1 VSLTAMPPVVPGDE
15 PGTLADPRS
24 ALRTGAQFKRA
35 LQDDRTVY
43 IGGRRVEDVTVDPT
57 LGPGIDLMASM
68 FDAQFDPATAE
79 ITTFRDE
86 ESGLIVNRAWQAP
99 KTHAEMV
106 ARRRLTE
113 YTSFLTVGTFGRPPD
128 LGPTIAMGLLE
139 ARIGWTNAR
148 PEFDENIA
156 NYIRYAREH
165 SLVAAEVLADP
176 QVDRSMGSAKVP
188 SLLRVVETT
197 SDGVYVSGTKSVGSL
212 AAQAD
217 EIIFTNVRRPDYPP
231 EALIQAAIPVGTEGL
246 TLVCREG
253 VANPG
258 ADPFDHP
265 IGVLG
270 EEADQL
276 LMFDRVF
283 IPNHRI
289 FNLGDPGQENRYL
302 KVIWAHWQ
310 ILTRLWV
317 KSQIFL
323 GVGKLVTEALGTSG
337 IPAVRAMVSE
347 LIQYEQTLR
356 AFLFAAEAAAV
367 PAASGTML
375 PDVNLTTSG
384 RLHAIQA
391 YPHIIHTL
399 QELCGQGLVM
409 RFPKSAFD
417 DPEIG
422 PRLAELLPGY
432 GISAADKNRLMNF
445 VWDLTSSALAG
456 RTELFE
462 NVNATPVPL
471 LQQRLY
477 DDVDTAHVE
486 SMARQLAGLGRS

>member
-1 VSLTAMPPVVPGDE
+1 MSAVVTAEAAADLKPV
-15 PGTLADPRS
+15 
-24 ALRTGAQFKRA
+24 ALRTGQEFKQSLR
-35 LQDDRTVY
+35 DGRTVY
-43 IGGRRVEDVTVDPT
+43 IGNRRVEDVTAEPS

-68 FDAQFDPATAE
+68 FDAQFDPATAD
-79 ITTFRDE
+79 ITTFFDE
-86 ESGLIVNRAWQAP
+86 ELGMVVNRAWQAP
-99 KTHAEMV
+99 KTREEMV
-106 ARRRLTE
+106 ARRKLTE
-113 YTSFLTVGTFGRPPD
+113 YTSFRTVGTFGRPPD

-139 ARIGWTNAR
+139 ARVGWTNAR

-156 NYIRYAREH
+156 NYIRFARGR

-176 QVDRSMGSAKVP
+176 QTDRSMGSANHP
-188 SLLRVVETT
+188 GLLRVVETT
-197 SDGVYVSGTKSVGSL
+197 TDGVYVTGSKSVGSL

-231 EALIQAAIPVGTEGL
+231 EALIQAAIPVGTNGL
-246 TLVCREG
+246 TLICREG
-253 VANPG
+253 VATPG

-276 LMFDRVF
+276 LVFERVF
-283 IPNHRI
+283 IPNERI

-323 GVGKLVTEALGTSG
+323 GAGRLVVEALGTSQ
-337 IPAVRAMVSE
+337 IPAVRAMIAE

-384 RLHAIQA
+384 RLHAINA
-391 YPHIIHTL
+391 YPQIVHIL

-409 RFPKSAFD
+409 RFPKAAFD
-417 DPEIG
+417 DPELG
-422 PRLAELLPGY
+422 AKLAELLPGY

-445 VWDLTSSALAG
+445 VWDLTSSAQAG

-477 DDVDTAHVE
+477 EDYNTAHVE
-486 SMARQLAGLGRS
+486 RMATELAGLS

>member
-1 VSLTAMPPVVPGDE
+1 MSVAVAAQAAEEHRPV
-15 PGTLADPRS
+15 
-24 ALRTGAQFKRA
+24 ALRTGAEFKQSLR
-35 LQDDRTVY
+35 DSRTVY
-43 IGGRRVEDVTVDPT
+43 VGNRRVKDVTVEPS

-68 FDAQFDPATAE
+68 FDAQFDPATAD
-79 ITTFRDE
+79 ITTFFDE
-86 ESGLIVNRAWQAP
+86 ELGMVVNRAWQAP
-99 KTHAEMV
+99 KTREEMV
-106 ARRRLTE
+106 ARRKLTE
-113 YTSFLTVGTFGRPPD
+113 YTSFRTVGTFGRPPD

-139 ARIGWTNAR
+139 ARIGWSNTR

-156 NYIRYAREH
+156 NYIRFARGR

-176 QVDRSMGSAKVP
+176 QTDRSMGSANHP
-188 SLLRVVETT
+188 GLLRVVETT
-197 SDGVYVSGTKSVGSL
+197 SDGVYVTGSKSVGSL

-246 TLVCREG
+246 TLICREG
-253 VANPG
+253 VATPG

-276 LMFDRVF
+276 LVFERVF
-283 IPNHRI
+283 IPNERV

-323 GVGKLVTEALGTSG
+323 GAGRLVVEALGTSH
-337 IPAVRAMVSE
+337 IPAVRAMIAE

-356 AFLFAAEAAAV
+356 AFLFAAEDAAV

-384 RLHAIQA
+384 RLHAINS
-391 YPHIIHTL
+391 YPQIIHIL

-409 RFPKSAFD
+409 RFPKAAFD
-417 DPEIG
+417 DPDIG
-422 PRLAELLPGY
+422 PRLADLLPGY
-432 GISAADKNRLMNF
+432 GISAAGKNRLMNF
-445 VWDLTSSALAG
+445 VWDLTSSAQAG

-477 DDVDTAHVE
+477 EDYNTAHVE
-486 SMARQLAGLGRS
+486 RMATELAGLS

>member
-1 VSLTAMPPVVPGDE
+1 MTLTEPV
-15 PGTLADPRS
+15 T
-24 ALRTGAQFKRA
+24 ALRTGDDFREALRDGRA
-35 LQDDRTVY
+35 VY
-43 IGGRRVEDVTVDPT
+43 VGNRRVQDVTAEPS
-57 LGPGIDLMASM
+57 LGPGIDTMASM
-68 FDAQFDPATAE
+68 FDAQFDPETAD
-79 ITTFRDE
+79 IVTFYDDE
-86 ESGLIVNRAWQAP
+86 VDKVVNRAWQAP
-99 KTHAEMV
+99 RTHAEMV
-106 ARRRLTE
+106 ARRRMTE
-113 YTSFLTVGTFGRPPD
+113 WTSFRTVGTFGRPPD

-139 ARIGWTNAR
+139 ARVGWTQER

-156 NYIRYAREH
+156 NYIRFARERG
-165 SLVAAEVLADP
+165 LVCAEVLSDP
-176 QVDRSMGSAKVP
+176 QTDRSMGSANHP
-188 SLLRVVETT
+188 GLLRVVETAP
-197 SDGVYVSGTKSVGSL
+197 DGVYVTGSKSVGSL

-231 EALIQAAIPVGTEGL
+231 EALIQAAIPVASEGL

-253 VANPG
+253 VATPG

-276 LMFDRVF
+276 LIFDRVF
-283 IPNHRI
+283 IPNDRV

-317 KSQIFL
+317 KSQIFV
-323 GVGKLVTEALGTSG
+323 GVGSLVVEALGTDT
-337 IPAVRAMVSE
+337 IPAVRAMVAE

-356 AFLFAAEAAAV
+356 AFLFASEAAAV

-384 RLHAIQA
+384 RLHAIREM
-391 YPHIIHTL
+391 PHIIHTL

-417 DPEIG
+417 DPELG

-445 VWDLTSSALAG
+445 VWDLTSSAQAG

-462 NVNATPVPL
+462 NVNAQPVPL
-471 LQQRLY
+471 MQQRLY
-477 DDVDTAHVE
+477 EDYD
-486 SMARQLAGLGRS
+486 MANARTMAAQLAGLR

>member
-1 VSLTAMPPVVPGDE
+1 MSVAVAAKAAEELRTV
-15 PGTLADPRS
+15 
-24 ALRTGAQFKRA
+24 ALRTGAEFKQSLR
-35 LQDDRTVY
+35 DNRTVY
-43 IGGRRVEDVTVDPT
+43 VGNRRVEDVTVEPS

-68 FDAQFDPATAE
+68 FDAQFDPATAD
-79 ITTFRDE
+79 ITTFFDE
-86 ESGLIVNRAWQAP
+86 ELGMVVNRAWQAP
-99 KTHAEMV
+99 KTHEEMV
-106 ARRRLTE
+106 ARRKLTE
-113 YTSFLTVGTFGRPPD
+113 YTSFRTVGTFGRPPD

-139 ARIGWTNAR
+139 ARVGWSNAR
-148 PEFDENIA
+148 PEFDQNIS
-156 NYIRYAREH
+156 NYIRFARGR

-176 QVDRSMGSAKVP
+176 QTDRSMGSANHP
-188 SLLRVVETT
+188 GLLRVVETT
-197 SDGVYVSGTKSVGSL
+197 TDGVYVTGSKSVGSL

-246 TLVCREG
+246 TLICREG
-253 VANPG
+253 VATPG

-276 LMFDRVF
+276 LVFERVF
-283 IPNHRI
+283 IPNERI

-323 GVGKLVTEALGTSG
+323 GAGRLVVEALGTSH
-337 IPAVRAMVSE
+337 IPAVRAMIAE

-384 RLHAIQA
+384 RLHAINA
-391 YPHIIHTL
+391 YPQIIHIL

-409 RFPKSAFD
+409 RFPKAAFD

-422 PRLAELLPGY
+422 AKLAELLPGY

-445 VWDLTSSALAG
+445 VWDLTSSAQAG

-477 DDVDTAHVE
+477 EDYDTAHVE
-486 SMARQLAGLGRS
+486 RMATELAGL

>member
-1 VSLTAMPPVVPGDE
+1 MASTE
-15 PGTLADPRS
+15 QRT
-24 ALRTGAQFKRA
+24 ALRTGAEFKESLR
-35 LQDDRTVY
+35 DGRTVY
-43 IGGRRVEDVTVDPT
+43 IGDRLVEDVTQEPS

-68 FDAQFDPATAE
+68 FDAQFDPATEE
-79 ITTFRDE
+79 ITTFFDE
-86 ESGLIVNRAWQAP
+86 ELGMRVNRSWQVP
-99 KTHAEMV
+99 RTPEEMV
-106 ARRRLTE
+106 ARRKLME
-113 YTSFLTVGTFGRPPD
+113 YTSFRTVGTFGRPPD
-128 LGPTIAMGLLE
+128 LGPTIALGLLE
-139 ARIGWTNAR
+139 ARVGWETTR
-148 PEFDENIA
+148 PDFNDNIA
-156 NYIRYAREH
+156 NYIKYARER

-176 QVDRSMGSAKVP
+176 QTDRSMGSANTP

-197 SDGVYVSGTKSVGSL
+197 PEGVYLTGSKSVGSL

-231 EALIQAAIPVGTEGL
+231 EALIQAAIPVATEGL
-246 TLVCREG
+246 ILVCREG
-253 VANPG
+253 VATPG

-276 LMFDRVF
+276 LIFDRVF
-283 IPNHRI
+283 VPNDRI
-289 FNLGDPGQENRYL
+289 FNLGDAGQENRWL

-323 GVGKLVTEALGTSG
+323 GAGKLIVDALGTG
-337 IPAVRAMVSE
+337 HIPAVRAMVAD

-356 AFLFAAEAAAV
+356 AFLFASEGAATIT
-367 PAASGTML
+367 ASGTIL

-384 RLHAIQA
+384 RLYAVDE
-391 YPHIIHTL
+391 YPRIIHTL

-409 RFPKSAFD
+409 RFPKAAFD
-417 DPEIG
+417 NPEIG
-422 PRLAELLPGY
+422 PRLAELLPGHD
-432 GISAADKNRLMNF
+432 ISAADKNRLMNF
-445 VWDLTSSALAG
+445 VWDLTSSSQAG

-471 LQQRLY
+471 LKQRLY
-477 DDVDTAHVE
+477 DDYDA
-486 SMARQLAGLGRS
+486 SIPQDMAARLAGLR